1 MSFQYDYP
9 RPAVTVDM
17 IIISNSIPVKILLI
31 KRLRDPFAGFWA
43 LPGGFVDEQEDLMDA
58 ALREL
63 EEETQITGV
72 SLTQFKTYGTPHRDP
87 RGHVVSVVFFGNQ
100 AFRFIIHQVGD
111 PLLGFEVEFH
121 PKTFVIGINKAER
134 VAAETVHMAP
144 GARKAAV
151 AEINR

>member
-87 RGHVVSVVFFGNQ
+87 RGHVVSVVFFGKVDEN
-100 AFRFIIHQVGD
+100 IHFCAAD
-111 PLLGFEVEFH
+111 D
-121 PKTFVIGINKAER
+121 
-134 VAAETVHMAP
+134 AAEAQWFSINQLPWLAFDHGQIIDEFV
-144 GARKAAV
+144 KAKL
-151 AEINR
+151 ELD